1 MLRPLQSEPRIE
13 EGRAE
18 ELRFD
23 GGAAAHRFDWTL
35 TRVAK
40 AFDPFIIPMGGT
52 RPLNITCV
60 FLGAAANVS
69 IRFCVGAG
77 AVNRTSAA

>member
-1 MLRPLQSEPRIE
+1 MLRALQSEPSIE
-13 EGRAE
+13 KGRAE

-23 GGAAAHRFDWTL
+23 GGAAAHRSDWTS

-52 RPLNITCV
+52 RPFNITCV
-60 FLGAAANVS
+60 FLGVAANVS
-69 IRFCVGAG
+69 NRFCVGAG
-77 AVNRTSAA
+77 ALNKTSAA